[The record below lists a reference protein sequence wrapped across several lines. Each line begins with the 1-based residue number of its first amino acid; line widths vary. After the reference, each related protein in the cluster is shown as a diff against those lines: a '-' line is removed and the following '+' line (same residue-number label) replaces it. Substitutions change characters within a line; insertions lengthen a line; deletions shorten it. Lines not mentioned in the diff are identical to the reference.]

1 MTKMTDDTIGIDISK
16 ATLDIHRL
24 SDGNVTSFS
33 NCPAGF
39 KDLSGFCAETA
50 VTRVVYE
57 ATGAYHRG
65 LERALG
71 TRLPLV
77 KVNPL
82 QARRFAQAQGV
93 RAKTDAVDAKI
104 LALMGDTFALE
115 PDSPITQSQHSLKEL
130 RAFRSGLIKDR
141 TRIMSRHKTQTLPI
155 TRRQSKAR
163 LAQIGKQINEI
174 DVEIGRLIQSSDTMA
189 RSMTILR
196 SIPGIGAVCAATILI
211 EMPEIG
217 SMDRKQVASLTGVAP
232 LSCMQACTA
241 GQCMT
246 RQSGQWR
253 GKSFIQGGRKVV
265 RDALYMPA
273 LVAMRFNPDLK
284 AKYQAMIKVGK
295 PPKVALTTL
304 MRKLIELANALIKA
318 DRNWEKKGA

>member
-1 MTKMTDDTIGIDISK
+1 MTDDTIGIDISK

-24 SDGNVTSFS
+24 SDGKMISFS

-39 KDLSGFCAETA
+39 KALSKFCTQTT

-57 ATGAYHRG
+57 ATGAYHGG

-71 TRLPLV
+71 AHLPLV

-93 RAKTDAVDAKI
+93 RAKTGAVDAKM
-104 LALMGDTFALE
+104 LAVMGNAFALQ
-115 PDSPITQSQHSLKEL
+115 PDKPATKIQHDLKEL

-141 TRIMSRHKTQTLPI
+141 TRIMSRQKTQTLSI
-155 TRRQSKAR
+155 TCRQSKAR
-163 LAQIGKQINEI
+163 LAQVDKQIAEINAEI
-174 DVEIGRLIQSSDTMA
+174 DRLISSSDTLA
-189 RSMTILR
+189 HSMKILS

-217 SMDRKQVASLTGVAP
+217 SMDRKQVACLTGVAP
-232 LSCMQACTA
+232 
-241 GQCMT
+241 MT

-273 LVAMRFNPDLK
+273 LVAMRFNPNLR
-284 AKYQAMIKVGK
+284 AKYQAMIKAGK
-295 PPKVALTTL
+295 PPKVALTAL

-318 DRNWEKKGA
+318 NRNWVMKEA

>member
-1 MTKMTDDTIGIDISK
+1 MTDDTIGIDISK

-24 SDGNVTSFS
+24 SDGKMMSFS

-39 KDLSGFCAETA
+39 KEFSKFCAQTS

-57 ATGAYHRG
+57 ATGAYHSG

-71 TRLPLV
+71 ALLPLV

-93 RAKTDAVDAKI
+93 RAKTDAVDAKM
-104 LALMGDTFALE
+104 LAVMGNAFVLD
-115 PDSPITQSQHSLKEL
+115 PDKPATKLQHDLKEL

-141 TRIMSRHKTQTLPI
+141 TRIMSRQKTQTLSI
-155 TRRQSKAR
+155 ICRQSKAR
-163 LAQIGKQINEI
+163 LAQVDKHIAEI
-174 DVEIGRLIQSSDTMA
+174 DAEVKRLIQSSDTMA
-189 RSMTILR
+189 RSMKILR
-196 SIPGIGAVCAATILI
+196 SIPGIGAVCASTILI

-217 SMDRKQVASLTGVAP
+217 RMDRKQVASLTGVAP
-232 LSCMQACTA
+232 
-241 GQCMT
+241 MT

-265 RDALYMPA
+265 RNALYMPA

-284 AKYQAMIKVGK
+284 AKYQAMIKAGK
-295 PPKVALTTL
+295 PPKVALTAL

-318 DRNWEKKGA
+318 DRNWEEKRA

>member
-24 SDGNVTSFS
+24 SDGRVTSFD

-39 KDLSGFCAETA
+39 KALSRFCKETP

-57 ATGAYHRG
+57 ATGAYHSG

-71 TRLPLV
+71 AYLPLV

-93 RAKTDAVDAKI
+93 RAKTDAVDAKM
-104 LALMGDTFALE
+104 LAVMGDTFALA
-115 PDSPITQSQHSLKEL
+115 PDKPLSETHHVLREL

-141 TRIMSRHKTQTLPI
+141 TRIMSRQRNQTLPI

-163 LAQIGKQINEI
+163 LAQIDKQITEI
-174 DVEIGRLIQSSDTMA
+174 DAEIDRLIHSSDTMA
-189 RSMTILR
+189 RSLKILR

-211 EMPEIG
+211 VPFMICEQITAGRWMPEIG
-217 SMDRKQVASLTGVAP
+217 RMDRKQVASLTGLAP
-232 LSCMQACTA
+232 
-241 GQCMT
+241 MT

-284 AKYQAMIKVGK
+284 AKYQAMIKAGNTN
-295 PPKVALTTL
+295 PP
-304 MRKLIELANALIKA
+304 NH
-318 DRNWEKKGA
+318 

>member
-1 MTKMTDDTIGIDISK
+1 MTDDTIGIDISK

-24 SDGNVTSFS
+24 SDGKMMSFS

-39 KDLSGFCAETA
+39 KEFTKFCAQTS

-57 ATGAYHRG
+57 ATGAYHSG

-71 TRLPLV
+71 ALLPLV

-93 RAKTDAVDAKI
+93 RAKTDAVDAKM
-104 LALMGDTFALE
+104 LAVMGNAFVLDPDE
-115 PDSPITQSQHSLKEL
+115 PATKLQHDLKEL

-141 TRIMSRHKTQTLPI
+141 TRIMSRQKTQTLSI
-155 TRRQSKAR
+155 ICRQSKAR
-163 LAQIGKQINEI
+163 LAQVDKHIAEI
-174 DVEIGRLIQSSDTMA
+174 DVEVNRLIQSSDTMA
-189 RSMTILR
+189 RSMKILR
-196 SIPGIGAVCAATILI
+196 SIPGIGAVCASTILI
-211 EMPEIG
+211 EKPEIG
-217 SMDRKQVASLTGVAP
+217 RMDRKQVASLTGVAP
-232 LSCMQACTA
+232 
-241 GQCMT
+241 MT
-246 RQSGQWR
+246 RQSGKWR

-265 RDALYMPA
+265 RNALYMPA

-284 AKYQAMIKVGK
+284 VKYQAMIKTGK
-295 PPKVALTTL
+295 PPKVALTAL

-318 DRNWEKKGA
+318 DRKWEEKRA

>member
-1 MTKMTDDTIGIDISK
+1 MTDDTIGVDISK

-39 KDLSGFCAETA
+39 KELSRFCAETA

-104 LALMGDTFALE
+104 LALMGDTFTLE

-163 LAQIGKQINEI
+163 LVQIGKQIDEI
-174 DVEIGRLIQSSDTMA
+174 DGEIGRLIQSSDTMA

-232 LSCMQACTA
+232 MA
-241 GQCMT
+241 

-284 AKYQAMIKVGK
+284 AKYQAMIKAGK
-295 PPKVALTTL
+295 PPKVALTAL
-304 MRKLIELANALIKA
+304 MRKLIELANALVKA
-318 DRNWEKKGA
+318 DRNWEEKRA

>member
-1 MTKMTDDTIGIDISK
+1 MTDDTIGIDISK

-24 SDGNVTSFS
+24 SDGKMMSFS

-39 KDLSGFCAETA
+39 KEFSKFCAQTS

-57 ATGAYHRG
+57 ATGAYHSG

-71 TRLPLV
+71 ALLPLV

-93 RAKTDAVDAKI
+93 RAKTDAVDAKM
-104 LALMGDTFALE
+104 LAVMGNAFVLDPDE
-115 PDSPITQSQHSLKEL
+115 PAKKLQHDLKEL

-141 TRIMSRHKTQTLPI
+141 TRIMSRQKTQTLSI
-155 TRRQSKAR
+155 ICRQSKAR
-163 LAQIGKQINEI
+163 LAQVDKHIAEI
-174 DVEIGRLIQSSDTMA
+174 DVEVNRLIQSSDTMA
-189 RSMTILR
+189 RSMKILR
-196 SIPGIGAVCAATILI
+196 SIPGIGAVCASTILI

-217 SMDRKQVASLTGVAP
+217 RMDRKQVASLTGVAP
-232 LSCMQACTA
+232 
-241 GQCMT
+241 MT
-246 RQSGQWR
+246 RQSGKWR

-265 RDALYMPA
+265 RNALYMPA

-284 AKYQAMIKVGK
+284 VKYQAMIKTGK
-295 PPKVALTTL
+295 PPKVALTAL

-318 DRNWEKKGA
+318 DRNWEEKRA

>member
-24 SDGNVTSFS
+24 SDGKMMSFS

-39 KDLSGFCAETA
+39 KEFTKFCAQTS

-57 ATGAYHRG
+57 ATGAYHSG

-71 TRLPLV
+71 ALLPLV

-93 RAKTDAVDAKI
+93 RAKTDAVDAKM
-104 LALMGDTFALE
+104 LAVMGNAFVLDPDE
-115 PDSPITQSQHSLKEL
+115 PATKLQHDLKEL

-141 TRIMSRHKTQTLPI
+141 TRIMSRQKTQTLSI
-155 TRRQSKAR
+155 ICRQSKAR
-163 LAQIGKQINEI
+163 LAQVDKHIAEI
-174 DVEIGRLIQSSDTMA
+174 DVEVNRLIQSSDTMA
-189 RSMTILR
+189 RSMKILR
-196 SIPGIGAVCAATILI
+196 SIPGIGAVCASTILI

-217 SMDRKQVASLTGVAP
+217 RMDRKQVASLTGVAP
-232 LSCMQACTA
+232 
-241 GQCMT
+241 MT

-265 RDALYMPA
+265 RNALYMPA

-284 AKYQAMIKVGK
+284 VKYQAMIKTGK
-295 PPKVALTTL
+295 PPKVALTAL

-318 DRNWEKKGA
+318 DRKWEEKRA

>member
-1 MTKMTDDTIGIDISK
+1 MTDDTIGIDISK

-24 SDGNVTSFS
+24 SDGKMMSFS

-39 KDLSGFCAETA
+39 KEFSKFCAQTS

-57 ATGAYHRG
+57 ATGAYHSG

-71 TRLPLV
+71 ALLPLV

-93 RAKTDAVDAKI
+93 RAKTDAVDAKM
-104 LALMGDTFALE
+104 LAVMGNAFVLD
-115 PDSPITQSQHSLKEL
+115 PDKPATKLQHDLKEL

-141 TRIMSRHKTQTLPI
+141 TRIMSRQKTQTLSI
-155 TRRQSKAR
+155 ICRQSKAR
-163 LAQIGKQINEI
+163 LAQVDKHIAEI
-174 DVEIGRLIQSSDTMA
+174 DAEVKRLIQSSDTMA
-189 RSMTILR
+189 RSMKILR
-196 SIPGIGAVCAATILI
+196 SIPGIGAVCASTILI

-217 SMDRKQVASLTGVAP
+217 RMDRKQVASLTGVAP
-232 LSCMQACTA
+232 
-241 GQCMT
+241 MT
-246 RQSGQWR
+246 RKSGQWR

-265 RDALYMPA
+265 RNALYMPA

-284 AKYQAMIKVGK
+284 AKYQAMIKAGK
-295 PPKVALTTL
+295 PPKVALTAL

-318 DRNWEKKGA
+318 DRNWEEKRA

>member
-1 MTKMTDDTIGIDISK
+1 MTKMTDDTIGVDISK

-39 KDLSGFCAETA
+39 KELSRFCAETA

-71 TRLPLV
+71 TRLPLI

-104 LALMGDTFALE
+104 LALMGDTFTLE
-115 PDSPITQSQHSLKEL
+115 PDSPITQCQHSLKEL

-155 TRRQSKAR
+155 TLRQSKAR
-163 LAQIGKQINEI
+163 LVQIGKQIDEI

-196 SIPGIGAVCAATILI
+196 SIPGIGPVCAATILI

-232 LSCMQACTA
+232 MA
-241 GQCMT
+241 

-295 PPKVALTTL
+295 PPKVALTAL
-304 MRKLIELANALIKA
+304 MRKLIELANALVKA
-318 DRNWEKKGA
+318 DRNWEEKRA